1 MNKVDAILS
10 HKYASVTLPAESFYS
25 TFLNYSIEIDL
36 ISNLDIRDIDNL
48 CGGIFVSTYPTEP
61 GTGADIIY
69 GWGVTPFVNYIRTD
83 PSVLCA
89 YFVPGFRYDPPGKI
103 KLTPGYTSSTW
114 TIGNLHGEIGP
125 AGGVVGK
132 TETATTTY
140 HQLFI
145 SNTNISVGYIEIRKA
160 PDNSV
165 SYGYP
170 HINIP
175 SDVGYDSSGIK
186 ISITT
191 TDGEATTTDSVQAYF
206 IGGVPQTFNF
216 SSFTSYT
223 PSKLSFKIGYD
234 KYYGENGIIKCISG
248 VSAGASVG
256 TFDENSM
263 TFSPL
268 PLGIGNSSISNICTI
283 PNNKIYIT
291 RKQGGNIFRDFNLT
305 KGTEYTLK
313 ISKDGIYINDTQLSS
328 LEKLWPDGRR
338 YNNFRIGTD
347 QTPPDWGGGEAQG
360 INSDIIKEIRIIEHR
375 ADLETNI
382 ITKYYPCEGGVMK
395 EPDDYYTNS
404 STLYQPESSFKV
416 VPINKIP
423 CLVRMRTQNGVR
435 KFSKLII
442 KSDTN
447 IITNGSGF
455 VQYKE

>member
-61 GTGADIIY
+61 ATGYNTIY

-89 YFVPGFRYDPPGKI
+89 YFVPGFRYDPPGRI

-132 TETATTTY
+132 TETATNTY

-145 SNTNISVGYIEIRKA
+145 SNTNISVGYISI
-160 PDNSV
+160 SG
-165 SYGYP
+165 SYGSP

-175 SDVGYDSSGIK
+175 SDVGYDGTGTN

-191 TDGEATTTDSVQAYF
+191 TDGVTTETDSLSAYF

-223 PSKLSFKIGYD
+223 PSKLSFKIGNN

-248 VSAGASVG
+248 VSAGASIG
-256 TFDENSM
+256 TFDGNSM

-268 PLGIGNSSISNICTI
+268 PLVIGSSSISNICTI

-291 RKQGGNIFRDFNLT
+291 RKQGGNIFRDFN
-305 KGTEYTLK
+305 
-313 ISKDGIYINDTQLSS
+313 
-328 LEKLWPDGRR
+328 
-338 YNNFRIGTD
+338 
-347 QTPPDWGGGEAQG
+347 
-360 INSDIIKEIRIIEHR
+360 
-375 ADLETNI
+375 
-382 ITKYYPCEGGVMK
+382 
-395 EPDDYYTNS
+395 
-404 STLYQPESSFKV
+404 
-416 VPINKIP
+416 
-423 CLVRMRTQNGVR
+423 
-435 KFSKLII
+435 
-442 KSDTN
+442 
-447 IITNGSGF
+447 
-455 VQYKE
+455 

>member
-10 HKYASVTLPAESFYS
+10 HKYASVTLPAESSYS
-25 TFLNYSIEIDL
+25 LFRNYSIEIDL

-48 CGGIFVSTYPTEP
+48 CGGIFVSTYPTNP
-61 GTGADIIY
+61 GTGANTVY
-69 GWGVTPFVNYIRTD
+69 GWGVTPFVKYMYD
-83 PSVLCA
+83 GSSALHS
-89 YFVPGFRYDPPGKI
+89 YFVPGIRYDPQGRVSLVPGF
-103 KLTPGYTSSTW
+103 TSCTW

-132 TETATTTY
+132 TETAQDTY

-145 SNTNISVGYIEIRKA
+145 SNTNISVGYIRIWKA
-160 PDNSV
+160 PDNSS

-175 SDVGYDSSGIK
+175 SDAGYDGSGTAIN
-186 ISITT
+186 ITT
-191 TDGEATTTDSVQAYF
+191 TDGVTTKTDNASAYF
-206 IGGVPQTFNF
+206 IGGVQQTFNF
-216 SSFTSYT
+216 SDFTSYI

-268 PLGIGNSSISNICTI
+268 PLKNGNASINICIT
-283 PNNKIYIT
+283 PNNKVYIT
-291 RKQGGNIFRDFNLT
+291 RKQGDNSFGDFNLT

-313 ISKDGIYINDTQLSS
+313 ISNDGIYINDTQLSS
-328 LEKLWPDGRR
+328 LETLWPGSR
-338 YNNFRIGTD
+338 YDNFRIGTD

-360 INSDIIKEIRIIEHR
+360 IDSDIIKEIRIIEYR
-375 ADLETNI
+375 EDLGIDI
-382 ITKYYPCEGGVMK
+382 ITKYYPCEDGVMK

-404 STLYQPESSFKV
+404 SSVHIPDSSFKV

-423 CLVRMRTQNGVR
+423 CSVRMRTQNGIQ

-455 VQYKE
+455 VQYKK

>member
-1 MNKVDAILS
+1 MDKVDAILS
-10 HKYASVTLPAESFYS
+10 HKYASVTLPAESNYS
-25 TFLNYSIEIDL
+25 TFQDFSIEIDL

-61 GTGADIIY
+61 ATGSNIVY
-69 GWGVTPFVNYIRTD
+69 GWGVTPFVKYMPTTGSSALR
-83 PSVLCA
+83 S
-89 YFVPGFRYDPPGKI
+89 YFVPGVRYDPPARI
-103 KLTPGYTSSTW
+103 SLVPGFTSCTW

-145 SNTNISVGYIEIRKA
+145 SNTNISVGYIRIWKA
-160 PDNSV
+160 SDNSS
-165 SYGYP
+165 SYGYT

-175 SDVGYDSSGIK
+175 SDAGYDGSGTTIN
-186 ISITT
+186 ITT
-191 TDGEATTTDSVQAYF
+191 TDGVTTKTDNAFAYF

-223 PSKLSFKIGYD
+223 PSKLSFKIGNN

-268 PLGIGNSSISNICTI
+268 PLGKVSGSLIICIT

-291 RKQGGNIFRDFNLT
+291 SKREGNIFGDFNLT

-313 ISKDGIYINDTQLSS
+313 ISKDGIYINDIRLSS
-328 LEKLWPDGRR
+328 SGLWPNSR
-338 YNNFRIGTD
+338 YDNFRIGTD
-347 QTPPDWGGGEAQG
+347 QTSPNWGGGEAQG
-360 INSDIIKEIRIIEHR
+360 INSDIIKEIRIIEYR
-375 ADLETNI
+375 EDLETSI

-395 EPDDYYTNS
+395 EPNEYYDNS
-404 STLYQPESSFKV
+404 SSVHIPDSSFKV

-423 CLVRMRTQNGVR
+423 CSVRMRTQNGIQ

-455 VQYKE
+455 VQYKK

>member
-1 MNKVDAILS
+1 MDKVDAILS
-10 HKYASVTLPAESFYS
+10 HKYASVTLPAESNYS
-25 TFLNYSIEIDL
+25 SFQDFSIEIDL
-36 ISNLDIRDIDNL
+36 ISNLDIRDRDNL

-61 GTGADIIY
+61 GTGANIIY
-69 GWGVTPFVNYIRTD
+69 GWGVTPFIWYSQNA
-83 PSVLCA
+83 LHA
-89 YFVPGFRYDPPGKI
+89 YFVPGFRYDPPGRI
-103 KLTPGYTSSTW
+103 KLTPSYTSSTW

-145 SNTNISVGYIEIRKA
+145 SNTNISIGYIEIRKA

-175 SDVGYDSSGIK
+175 SDVGYDGTGTM

-191 TDGEATTTDSVQAYF
+191 TDGVTTETDSLSAYF
-206 IGGVPQTFNF
+206 IGGVQQTLNF
-216 SSFTSYT
+216 SDITSYI
-223 PSKLSFKIGYD
+223 PSKISFKIGYN

-248 VSAGASVG
+248 VSAGATVG
-256 TFDENSM
+256 TFNDSSM

-268 PLGIGNSSISNICTI
+268 PGGRGNGTIYPICTLK
-283 PNNKIYIT
+283 NKIYIT
-291 RKQGGNIFRDFNLT
+291 RKKEGNIFADFDLT

-313 ISKDGIYINDTQLSS
+313 ISKDGIYINDIRLSS
-328 LEKLWPDGRR
+328 SGLWPSGR
-338 YNNFRIGTD
+338 YDNFRIGTD
-347 QTPPDWGGGEAQG
+347 QTSPEWGGGEAQG
-360 INSDIIKEIRIIEHR
+360 INSDIIKEIRIIEYR
-375 ADLETNI
+375 EDLETNI

-395 EPDDYYTNS
+395 EPNEYYDNS
-404 STLYQPESSFKV
+404 SSIHIPDSSFKV

-423 CLVRMRTQNGVR
+423 CSVRMRTQNGIQ

-455 VQYKE
+455 VQYKK

>member
-1 MNKVDAILS
+1 MKKVDAIVS
-10 HKYASVTLPAESFYS
+10 HKYASVTLPAENFYS
-25 TFLNYSIEIDL
+25 IFRDFSIEIDL

-69 GWGVTPFVNYIRTD
+69 GWGVTPFVKYIPTD
-83 PSVLCA
+83 PSVLSS
-89 YFVPGFRYDPPGKI
+89 YFVPGFRYDPPGRI
-103 KLTPGYTSSTW
+103 KLTPSYTSSTW

-132 TETATTTY
+132 TETATATY

-145 SNTNISVGYIEIRKA
+145 SNTNISVGYIEIRKD

-175 SDVGYDSSGIK
+175 SDVGYDSSGTK

-191 TDGEATTTDSVQAYF
+191 TDGVTTETDSLSAYF
-206 IGGVPQTFNF
+206 IGGAPQTFNF

-223 PSKLSFKIGYD
+223 PSKLSFKVGYD

-248 VSAGASVG
+248 VSAGATVG

-268 PLGIGNSSISNICTI
+268 PLGKGSSSLIICIT

-291 RKQGGNIFRDFNLT
+291 RKQEDNIFGDFNLT

-313 ISKDGIYINDTQLSS
+313 ISKDGIYINDIRFSS
-328 LEKLWPDGRR
+328 IAYWPDDRR

-347 QTPPDWGGGEAQG
+347 QTPPNWGGGEAQG
-360 INSDIIKEIRIIEHR
+360 INSDIIKEIRIINHR
-375 ADLETNI
+375 EDLGTDI
-382 ITKYYPCEGGVMK
+382 ITTYYPCEGGVMK

-447 IITNGSGF
+447 ILTNVSGF
-455 VQYKE
+455 MQYKE

>member
-1 MNKVDAILS
+1 MNKVDAIVS
-10 HKYASVTLPAESFYS
+10 YKYAAVALPCKSFYS
-25 TFLNYSIEIDL
+25 TTHDFSVEIDL
-36 ISNLDIRDIDNL
+36 ISNLDIRDVDNVS
-48 CGGIFVSTYPTEP
+48 GGIFISSYPGDNYST
-61 GTGADIIY
+61 GDKARY
-69 GWGVTPFVNYIRTD
+69 GWGITPFVWYARNALR
-83 PSVLCA
+83 A
-89 YFVPGFRYDPPGKI
+89 YFVPGIRYDWPEGRI
-103 KLTPGYTSSTW
+103 KLTPGFTSFTW

-132 TETATTTY
+132 TETDTTTY

-145 SNTNISVGYIEIRKA
+145 SNTNISVGYIKIWKA
-160 PDNSV
+160 SDNSV

-175 SDVGYDSSGIK
+175 SDVGYDGSGTM

-191 TDGEATTTDSVQAYF
+191 TDGVTTETDGLSAYF
-206 IGGVPQTFNF
+206 IGGVQQTLNF
-216 SSFTSYT
+216 SDITSYI
-223 PSKLSFKIGYD
+223 PSKISFKIGYN

-248 VSAGASVG
+248 VSAGATVG
-256 TFDENSM
+256 TFNDSSM

-268 PLGIGNSSISNICTI
+268 PGGKGSGSIYPKCTLK
-283 PNNKIYIT
+283 NKIYIT
-291 RKQGGNIFRDFNLT
+291 RKMGDNSFVDFDLT

-313 ISKDGIYINDTQLSS
+313 ISEDGIYINDIRLSS
-328 LEKLWPDGRR
+328 PGLWPDER
-338 YNNFRIGTD
+338 YMTFIIGAN
-347 QTPPDWGGGEAQG
+347 QNPPADWNGGDAQG

-375 ADLETNI
+375 EDLGTDI
-382 ITKYYPCEGGVMK
+382 ITTYYPCEGGVMK
-395 EPDDYYTNS
+395 EPDDYYTNR

-423 CLVRMRTQNGVR
+423 CSVRMRTQNGIQ

-455 VQYKE
+455 VQYKK

>member
-1 MNKVDAILS
+1 MKKVDAILS
-10 HKYASVTLPAESFYS
+10 HKYASVTLPAENFYS
-25 TFLNYSIEIDL
+25 IFLDFSIEIDL

-69 GWGVTPFVNYIRTD
+69 GWGVTPFVKYMPTGQ
-83 PSVLCA
+83 VLRS
-89 YFVPGFRYDPPGKI
+89 YFVPGFRYDPPGSI

-145 SNTNISVGYIEIRKA
+145 SNTNISVGYIRI
-160 PDNSV
+160 SG
-165 SYGYP
+165 SSGYP

-175 SDVGYDSSGIK
+175 SDVGYDGSGTM

-191 TDGEATTTDSVQAYF
+191 TDGVTTETDGLSAYF
-206 IGGVPQTFNF
+206 IGGAPQTFNF

-268 PLGIGNSSISNICTI
+268 PLGIVNSSLIICIT

-291 RKQGGNIFRDFNLT
+291 NKKLGNSFADFNLT

-313 ISKDGIYINDTQLSS
+313 ISKDGIYINDTQLSQS
-328 LEKLWPDGRR
+328 GYWPDDRR

-347 QTPPDWGGGEAQG
+347 QTPPNWGGGEAQG
-360 INSDIIKEIRIIEHR
+360 INSDIIKEIRIINHR
-375 ADLETNI
+375 KDLGTDI
-382 ITKYYPCEGGVMK
+382 ITTYYPCEGGVMK

-447 IITNGSGF
+447 IITNVSGF
-455 VQYKE
+455 MQYKE

>member
-1 MNKVDAILS
+1 MKKVDAIVS
-10 HKYASVTLPAESFYS
+10 HKYASVTLPAENFYS
-25 TFLNYSIEIDL
+25 IFRDFSIEIDL

-61 GTGADIIY
+61 GTGANIIY
-69 GWGVTPFVNYIRTD
+69 GWGVTPFVEYMPTTD
-83 PSVLCA
+83 SSALRS
-89 YFVPGFRYDPPGKI
+89 YFVPGIRYDPPSRI
-103 KLTPGYTSSTW
+103 SLVPGFTSCTW

-132 TETATTTY
+132 TEADGVTY

-145 SNTNISVGYIEIRKA
+145 SNTNISVGYVKIWTSS
-160 PDNSV
+160 DNSK
-165 SYGYP
+165 SYAYP

-175 SDVGYDSSGIK
+175 SNTDYDGSGTL

-191 TDGEATTTDSVQAYF
+191 TDGVTTKTDGASAYF

-216 SSFTSYT
+216 SSFTSYI
-223 PSKLSFKIGYD
+223 PSKLSFKIGNN

-248 VSAGASVG
+248 ISAGASIG

-263 TFSPL
+263 TFSPP
-268 PLGIGNSSISNICTI
+268 PLGKGSGTLIICIT

-291 RKQGGNIFRDFNLT
+291 NKKLGNSFADFNLT

-313 ISKDGIYINDTQLSS
+313 ISKDGIYINDTQLSQS
-328 LEKLWPDGRR
+328 GYWPDDRR

-347 QTPPDWGGGEAQG
+347 QTPPNWGGGEAQG
-360 INSDIIKEIRIIEHR
+360 INSDIIKEIRIINHR
-375 ADLETNI
+375 KDLGTDI
-382 ITKYYPCEGGVMK
+382 ITTYYPCEGGVMK

-447 IITNGSGF
+447 ILTNVSGF
-455 VQYKE
+455 MQYKE

>member
-1 MNKVDAILS
+1 MDKVDAILS
-10 HKYASVTLPAESFYS
+10 HKYASVTLPAVSYYTNFRDFS
-25 TFLNYSIEIDL
+25 VEIDL

-61 GTGADIIY
+61 GTGANTIY
-69 GWGVTPFVNYIRTD
+69 GWGVTPFVKYMYD
-83 PSVLCA
+83 GSSALHS
-89 YFVPGFRYDPPGKI
+89 YFVPGIRYDPQARISLVPGF
-103 KLTPGYTSSTW
+103 TSCTW

-132 TETATTTY
+132 TEADGVTY

-145 SNTNISVGYIEIRKA
+145 SNTNISVGYVRIVTLS
-160 PDNSV
+160 DNSK
-165 SYGYP
+165 SYAYP

-175 SDVGYDSSGIK
+175 SNTDYDGSGIA
-186 ISITT
+186 INITT
-191 TDGEATTTDSVQAYF
+191 TDGVTTKTDGASAYF
-206 IGGVPQTFNF
+206 IGGVQQTFNF
-216 SSFTSYT
+216 SDFTSYI

-268 PLGIGNSSISNICTI
+268 PLKNGHATLNICIT

-291 RKQGGNIFRDFNLT
+291 NKYRGNSFADFNLT

-313 ISKDGIYINDTQLSS
+313 ISKDGIYINDTKLST
-328 LEKLWPDGRR
+328 LGYWPDDTR
-338 YNNFRIGTD
+338 YDNFKIGTD
-347 QTPPDWGGGEAQG
+347 QTSPKWGGGEAQG
-360 INSDIIKEIRIIEHR
+360 INSDIIKEIRIIEYR
-375 ADLETNI
+375 EDLETSI

-395 EPDDYYTNS
+395 EPNEYYDNS
-404 STLYQPESSFKV
+404 SSVHIPDSSFKV

-423 CLVRMRTQNGVR
+423 CSVRMRTQNGIQ

-455 VQYKE
+455 VQYKK